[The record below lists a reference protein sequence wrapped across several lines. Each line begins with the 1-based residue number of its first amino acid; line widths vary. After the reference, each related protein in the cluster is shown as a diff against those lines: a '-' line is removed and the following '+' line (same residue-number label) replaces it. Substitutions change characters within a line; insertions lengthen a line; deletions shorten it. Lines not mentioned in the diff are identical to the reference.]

1 MAYNKYRIYKGLNTS
16 GTELNVNTEI
26 FSGTQWPK
34 RKGHGIGWKRRR
46 WKTTG
51 FISISLDITI
61 IYVSTLLI
69 SFVDRVDALK
79 LSVYAN
85 AVLCLK

>member
-1 MAYNKYRIYKGLNTS
+1 MDASRDALAKAQGAWYRMD
-16 GTELNVNTEI
+16 
-26 FSGTQWPK
+26 
-34 RKGHGIGWKRRR
+34 
-46 WKTTG
+46 KTALKNHRFDFNIIDFNIT
-51 FISISLDITI
+51 ITI
-61 IYVSTLLI
+61 IIASTLLI

>member
-1 MAYNKYRIYKGLNTS
+1 MD
-16 GTELNVNTEI
+16 
-26 FSGTQWPK
+26 
-34 RKGHGIGWKRRR
+34 
-46 WKTTG
+46 KTALKNHR
-51 FISISLDITI
+51 FDFNIIDFNISITI
-61 IYVSTLLI
+61 IIASTLLI

>member
-1 MAYNKYRIYKGLNTS
+1 MDASRDALAKAQGAWYRMD
-16 GTELNVNTEI
+16 
-26 FSGTQWPK
+26 
-34 RKGHGIGWKRRR
+34 
-46 WKTTG
+46 KTALKNHRFDFNITD
-51 FISISLDITI
+51 FNIIDFNITITI
-61 IYVSTLLI
+61 IIASTLLI

>member
-1 MAYNKYRIYKGLNTS
+1 MDASRDALAKAQGAWYRMD
-16 GTELNVNTEI
+16 
-26 FSGTQWPK
+26 
-34 RKGHGIGWKRRR
+34 
-46 WKTTG
+46 KTALKNYRFDFNIIDFNIT
-51 FISISLDITI
+51 ITI
-61 IYVSTLLI
+61 IIASTLLI

>member
-1 MAYNKYRIYKGLNTS
+1 M
-16 GTELNVNTEI
+16 
-26 FSGTQWPK
+26 
-34 RKGHGIGWKRRR
+34 
-46 WKTTG
+46 
-51 FISISLDITI
+51 ISIEVFIDVSRDALAKAQGAWYRMEKTAMKNHRFDFNITIVIIIIILITI
-61 IYVSTLLI
+61 IVIIIIASTLLI